1 MNNETVYT
9 YEAEK
14 FAVSENGLHLLRN
27 RFNYET
33 ISWNTIETVEVRDG
47 KDLRNWLWVLFVGV
61 ALAGYA
67 IYDIFYIL
75 FIFNDPST
83 HVIYV
88 ERLVLPVIPLLLGL
102 YSIFIAL
109 RNTRVMVIKGA
120 TKTYSLS
127 LRYLIKSSQYSEF
140 ISFMQKK
147 NPQLKYLSK

>member
-1 MNNETVYT
+1 MNNETVYI

-67 IYDIFYIL
+67 TYDIFYIF
-75 FIFNDPST
+75 FIFNDPT
-83 HVIYV
+83 VRRIYV
-88 ERLVLPVIPLLLGL
+88 ERLVIPVIPLSLGL

-109 RNTRVMVIKGA
+109 RNTRVIVIK
-120 TKTYSLS
+120 
-127 LRYLIKSSQYSEF
+127 
-140 ISFMQKK
+140 
-147 NPQLKYLSK
+147 

>member
-1 MNNETVYT
+1 MNNETLYT
-9 YEAEK
+9 YEAER

-33 ISWNTIETVEVRDG
+33 ITWNTIETVEVRDG

-67 IYDIFYIL
+67 VYDIFYIF
-75 FIFNDPST
+75 FIFNDPNT
-83 HVIYV
+83 HVIYTQ
-88 ERLVLPVIPLLLGL
+88 RLVLPVIPLSLGL

-109 RNTRVMVIKGA
+109 RNTRVMVIKGT

-127 LRYLIKSSQYSEF
+127 LRYLIKSSKYSEF